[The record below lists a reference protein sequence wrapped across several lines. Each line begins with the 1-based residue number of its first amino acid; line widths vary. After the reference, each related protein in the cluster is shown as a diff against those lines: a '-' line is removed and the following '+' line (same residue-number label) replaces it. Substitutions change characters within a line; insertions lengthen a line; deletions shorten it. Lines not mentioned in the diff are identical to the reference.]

1 MLSRAIVVV
10 AALMLM
16 AMAAIAQPPPQ
27 MMQQFQKFREEHKYH
42 FQLRETF
49 LKLGELEKKGGQ
61 TALTK
66 DQAQKLLAIF
76 QPLTKKEKLTADEAK
91 EVLKKIKEIL
101 RADQLNALQRIQL
114 PRMRRPG
121 GGPGGPGGAPSGP
134 GGAAPGGP
142 GGGPG
147 GPGGPGGG
155 PRFDPSQLRNFNPLS
170 LVMKVDPKSP
180 MAEFAKRR
188 AERIKEVLSLLE
200 KKAKSK

>member
-1 MLSRAIVVV
+1 MLSRAIAV
-10 AALMLM
+10 ATLALL
-16 AMAAIAQPPPQ
+16 ASAAIAQPPPQ
-27 MMQQFQKFREEHKYH
+27 MMQQWQKFREEHKYH

-66 DQAQKLLAIF
+66 EQAQKLLAIF

-91 EVLKKIKEIL
+91 EALKKIKSVL

-114 PRMRRPG
+114 PRMGRPG
-121 GGPGGPGGAPSGP
+121 GAPGGPGGAGPGGPGGMGPSGP
-134 GGAAPGGP
+134 GGRPGGQ
-142 GGGPG
+142 
-147 GPGGPGGG
+147 GG
-155 PRFDPSQLRNFNPLS
+155 PRFDPSQMRNFNPLS
-170 LVMKVDPKSP
+170 LVVKVDPKSP

>member
-170 LVMKVDPKSP
+170 LVMKVDPNSP

>member
-1 MLSRAIVVV
+1 MLKHTIAV
-10 AALMLM
+10 ATLVLTVAV
-16 AMAAIAQPPPQ
+16 AIAQPPPQ
-27 MMQQFQKFREEHKYH
+27 MAAQWQKFREEHKYH

-66 DQAQKLLAIF
+66 DQAKKLLAIF

-91 EVLKKIKEIL
+91 EALKKIKAVL
-101 RADQLNALQRIQL
+101 KADQLNALQRIQL
-114 PRMRRPG
+114 PRMGRPG
-121 GGPGGPGGAPSGP
+121 GGPGGPGGAPGGPAGP
-134 GGAAPGGP
+134 GGL

-147 GPGGPGGG
+147 GSGG
-155 PRFDPSQLRNFNPLS
+155 PRFDPSQMRNFNPLS
-170 LVMKVDPKSP
+170 LVVKVDPKSP

-200 KKAKSK
+200 KKAK

>member
-1 MLSRAIVVV
+1 MLRCAIAVATLMLTV
-10 AALMLM
+10 AA
-16 AMAAIAQPPPQ
+16 AFTQPPPQ
-27 MMQQFQKFREEHKYH
+27 MAAQWQKFREEHKYH

-49 LKLGELEKKGGQ
+49 FKLGELEKKGGQ

-66 DQAQKLLAIF
+66 DQAKKLLAIF

-91 EVLKKIKEIL
+91 EALKKIKAVL

-114 PRMRRPG
+114 PRMGR
-121 GGPGGPGGAPSGP
+121 
-134 GGAAPGGP
+134 P

-147 GPGGPGGG
+147 GPGGPGGAPGGPTGPGGPGGSGG
-155 PRFDPSQLRNFNPLS
+155 PRFDPSQMRNFNPLS
-170 LVMKVDPKSP
+170 LVVKVDPKSP

-200 KKAKSK
+200 KKAK

>member
-1 MLSRAIVVV
+1 MLRNTIAIATLALTV
-10 AALMLM
+10 A
-16 AMAAIAQPPPQ
+16 AAIAQPPPQ
-27 MMQQFQKFREEHKYH
+27 MAAQWQKFREEHKYH

-66 DQAQKLLAIF
+66 DQAKKLLAIF

-91 EVLKKIKEIL
+91 EALKKIKAVL
-101 RADQLNALQRIQL
+101 KADQLNALQRIQL
-114 PRMRRPG
+114 PRMGRPG
-121 GGPGGPGGAPSGP
+121 GGPGGAPSGP
-134 GGAAPGGP
+134 AGPGGP

-147 GPGGPGGG
+147 GSGG
-155 PRFDPSQLRNFNPLS
+155 PRFDPSQMRNFNPLS
-170 LVMKVDPKSP
+170 LVVKVDPKSP

-200 KKAKSK
+200 KKAK

>member
-1 MLSRAIVVV
+1 MLRHTIAV
-10 AALMLM
+10 ATLALTV
-16 AMAAIAQPPPQ
+16 AVAIAQPPPQ
-27 MMQQFQKFREEHKYH
+27 MAAQWQKFREEHKYH

-66 DQAQKLLAIF
+66 DQAKKLLAIF

-91 EVLKKIKEIL
+91 EALKKIKAVL

-114 PRMRRPG
+114 PRMGRPG
-121 GGPGGPGGAPSGP
+121 GGPGGPGGAPGGP
-134 GGAAPGGP
+134 ASPGGP

-147 GPGGPGGG
+147 GSGG
-155 PRFDPSQLRNFNPLS
+155 PRFDPSQMRNFNPLS
-170 LVMKVDPKSP
+170 LVVKVDPKSP

-200 KKAKSK
+200 KKAK

>member
-91 EVLKKIKEIL
+91 EVLKKIKGIL

>member
-1 MLSRAIVVV
+1 MFRCTIAGAI
-10 AALMLM
+10 AALLVS
-16 AMAAIAQPPPQ
+16 AAIAQPPQQ
-27 MMQQFQKFREEHKYH
+27 MMQQWQKFREEHKYH

-66 DQAQKLLAIF
+66 EQAQKLLAIF

-91 EVLKKIKEIL
+91 EALKKIKGIL

-121 GGPGGPGGAPSGP
+121 GGPGGPSGAPSGP
-134 GGAAPGGP
+134 GAGPGGP
-142 GGGPG
+142 GS

-155 PRFDPSQLRNFNPLS
+155 PRFDPSQMRNFNPLS
-170 LVMKVDPKSP
+170 LVIKVDPKSP

>member
-1 MLSRAIVVV
+1 MLRWSCAVVMALV
-10 AALMLM
+10 LAA
-16 AMAAIAQPPPQ
+16 AAIAQPPPQ
-27 MMQQFQKFREEHKYH
+27 VMQQWQKFREEHKYH

-66 DQAQKLLAIF
+66 EQAKKLLEIF

-91 EVLKKIKEIL
+91 EALKKIKAVL
-101 RADQLNALQRIQL
+101 RPDQLNALQRIQL
-114 PRMRRPG
+114 PRMGRPG
-121 GGPGGPGGAPSGP
+121 GQGAGPGRPGV
-134 GGAAPGGP
+134 GGP

-147 GPGGPGGG
+147 GP
-155 PRFDPSQLRNFNPLS
+155 RFDPSQMRNFNPLS
-170 LVMKVDPKSP
+170 LVVKVDPQSP

-188 AERIKEVLSLLE
+188 AERIKEVLGLIE

>member
-1 MLSRAIVVV
+1 MLNRAIAV
-10 AALMLM
+10 AIVSLLAS
-16 AMAAIAQPPPQ
+16 AAVAQPPPQ
-27 MMQQFQKFREEHKYH
+27 MMQQWQKFREEHKYH

-66 DQAQKLLAIF
+66 EQAQKLLAIF

-91 EVLKKIKEIL
+91 EALKKIKGVL

-114 PRMRRPG
+114 PRMGRPG
-121 GGPGGPGGAPSGP
+121 GGPGGPGGP
-134 GGAAPGGP
+134 PGGP
-142 GGGPG
+142 GGAGPGGMGPG
-147 GPGGPGGG
+147 GPGGRPDGQGR

-170 LVMKVDPKSP
+170 LVVKVDPKSP

-200 KKAKSK
+200 KKTKSK

>member
-1 MLSRAIVVV
+1 MLRNTIAIATLALTV
-10 AALMLM
+10 A
-16 AMAAIAQPPPQ
+16 AAIAQPPPQ
-27 MMQQFQKFREEHKYH
+27 MAAQWQKFREEHKYH

-66 DQAQKLLAIF
+66 DQAKKLLAIF

-91 EVLKKIKEIL
+91 EALKKIKAVL
-101 RADQLNALQRIQL
+101 KADQLNALQRIQL
-114 PRMRRPG
+114 PRMGRPG
-121 GGPGGPGGAPSGP
+121 GGPGGAPSGP
-134 GGAAPGGP
+134 AGPGGP

-147 GPGGPGGG
+147 GSGG
-155 PRFDPSQLRNFNPLS
+155 PRFDPSQMRNFNSLS
-170 LVMKVDPKSP
+170 LVVKVDPKSP

-200 KKAKSK
+200 KKAK

>member
-1 MLSRAIVVV
+1 MLKCAIAVST
-10 AALMLM
+10 LMLTI
-16 AMAAIAQPPPQ
+16 AAAIAQPPPQ
-27 MMQQFQKFREEHKYH
+27 MAAQWQKFREEHKYH

-66 DQAQKLLAIF
+66 DQAKKLLEIF

-91 EVLKKIKEIL
+91 EALKKIKAVL

-114 PRMRRPG
+114 PRMGR
-121 GGPGGPGGAPSGP
+121 
-134 GGAAPGGP
+134 P

-147 GPGGPGGG
+147 GPGGPGGAPG
-155 PRFDPSQLRNFNPLS
+155 GPAGPGGPGGGQGRPRFDPSQMRNFNPLS
-170 LVMKVDPKSP
+170 LVVKVDPKSP

-200 KKAKSK
+200 KKAK

>member
-1 MLSRAIVVV
+1 MLSRTIVGSIVVLLV
-10 AALMLM
+10 S
-16 AMAAIAQPPPQ
+16 AAIAQPPTQ
-27 MMQQFQKFREEHKYH
+27 MMQQWQKFREEHKYH

-66 DQAQKLLAIF
+66 EQAKKLLAIF

-91 EVLKKIKEIL
+91 EVLKKIKGIL

-121 GGPGGPGGAPSGP
+121 GA
-134 GGAAPGGP
+134 
-142 GGGPG
+142 PG
-147 GPGGPGGG
+147 GPGGPGAGAGG
-155 PRFDPSQLRNFNPLS
+155 PGGRPRFDLSQMRNFNPLS
-170 LVMKVDPKSP
+170 LVVKVDPKSP